1 VAFDIKAQHV
11 EPQVALRRGPAPIS
25 SASHAHMRSIEKDR
39 VSSNSNRLL
48 ADLLQLFT
56 WERVRRYR
64 LYSPDGLATL
74 NICGGARD
82 ANFVAAWIAC
92 ATEQRGYQKNADSSF
107 HNELI
112 LTWK

>member
-1 VAFDIKAQHV
+1 VAFGIKAQHV
-11 EPQVALRRGPAPIS
+11 EPPAALRRGPAPICN
-25 SASHAHMRSIEKDR
+25 AGHAHTRSIEKDS
-39 VSSNSNRLL
+39 VSSNSNGLL

-56 WERVRRYR
+56 WERVGRYR
-64 LYSPDGLATL
+64 LHCPDWLATL

-107 HNELI
+107 HNEPI